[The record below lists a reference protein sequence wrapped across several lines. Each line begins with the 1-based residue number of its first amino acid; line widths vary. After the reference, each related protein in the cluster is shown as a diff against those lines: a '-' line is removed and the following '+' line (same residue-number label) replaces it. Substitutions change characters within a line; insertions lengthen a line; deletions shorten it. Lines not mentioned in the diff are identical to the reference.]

1 MMRNV
6 DATESARAPAETDSP
21 TRLELR
27 FGIATDTGPR
37 EANEDYAAVHL
48 GSREQQARL
57 GAVAAIAD
65 GVGGAKGGRVA
76 AELAV
81 RSFVD
86 GHLDQN
92 ATLGIQKNSARTVE
106 AFNSWAHAIG
116 RRDER
121 LEGMAATLTALVLRG
136 RRVHIIH
143 VGDSRAYRW
152 RDGRLDQLT
161 TDHAM
166 AGAGLRHILTRAVGA
181 EESIRIDYTAD
192 TMALFDRYLLC
203 TDGIHGGVA
212 DRQIAEILAR
222 RNAPEETAREL
233 VEAGIAARTGD
244 NATALVVDVIGLPPA
259 DESDLAFAA
268 ASLPLMPVPKVGA
281 GIDGFHL
288 KALLADG
295 RYTRVFDAE
304 DLIERRR
311 VILKFPKPITGAES
325 VLRGAFLREAWIA
338 ARIHSPWIGGAIEL
352 PPDRQTALYA
362 AMPFYEG
369 ETLERRLS
377 RPPAFSLISGLGY
390 AIKLAG
396 AVAALHRAGIIHRDI
411 KPENVILEAIRDH
424 QVPGLRLIDLGVARL
439 PHMEDIPAPYAPG
452 TPSYMAPELF
462 SGAVGDERSDQFA
475 LGVTIYRMFTGAYP
489 YGEIEAFSHPR
500 FKRAK
505 PLTAHRPD
513 LPAWLDEAVA
523 RATAVDPDDRFGD
536 VFEFIFALEHG
547 AIRAAPPAPRRQPL
561 YERNPLLV
569 WKIVAALLA
578 VALGVSLALNPKV
591 RLGAPAER
599 PTAAQR

>member
-1 MMRNV
+1 MEPVR
-6 DATESARAPAETDSP
+6 ATGEAAADNP

-27 FGIATDTGPR
+27 FGVCTETGPR
-37 EANEDYAAVHL
+37 ERNEDYAAFYA

-57 GAVAAIAD
+57 GAVAVIAD
-65 GVGGAKGGRVA
+65 GVGGARGGRVA

-81 RSFVD
+81 RSFIE
-86 GHLDQN
+86 GHLGQN
-92 ATLGIQKNSARTVE
+92 ETLGIHRNSARTVE
-106 AFNSWAHAIG
+106 AFNSWAHSIG
-116 RRDER
+116 RRDGN
-121 LEGMAATLTALVLRG
+121 LEGMACTLTALVLRG
-136 RRVHIIH
+136 RRVHAIH

-152 RDGRLDQLT
+152 RDRRLDQMT
-161 TDHAM
+161 TDHAL

-181 EESIRIDYTAD
+181 EESIRIDYTTD
-192 TMALFDRYLLC
+192 TMQLYDRYLLC

-212 DRQIAEILAR
+212 DREIAEILAR

-259 DESDLAFAA
+259 DQTDLAFAA
-268 ASLPLMPVPKVGA
+268 AGLPLVPVPKAGA
-281 GIDGFHL
+281 VIDGFHL
-288 KALLADG
+288 RAMLADG

-304 DLIERRR
+304 DRIERRR
-311 VILKFPKPITGAES
+311 VILKFPKPITGAEN

-338 ARIHSPWIGGAIEL
+338 ARIRSPWIGEAIEL
-352 PPDRQTALYA
+352 PPNRQTVLYS

-377 RPPAFSLISGLGY
+377 RPPALSLTSGLGY
-390 AIKLAG
+390 AIKLATG
-396 AVAALHRAGIIHRDI
+396 VAALHRAGIIHRDI
-411 KPENVILEAIRDH
+411 KPENVILEAIRSH

-462 SGAVGDERSDQFA
+462 LGAPGDERSDQFA

-489 YGEIEAFSHPR
+489 YGEIEPFSHPR
-500 FKRAK
+500 FRRAK

-536 VFEFIFALEHG
+536 VFEFVFALEHG
-547 AIRAAPPAPRRQPL
+547 AIRAAPPNPRPQPL
-561 YERNPLLV
+561 YERNPLLF
-569 WKIVAALLA
+569 WKIVSALLA
-578 VALGVSLALNPKV
+578 VALGISLALNPNILRGPK
-591 RLGAPAER
+591 AEHASA
-599 PTAAQR
+599 TQR

>member
-1 MMRNV
+1 M
-6 DATESARAPAETDSP
+6 EHARASGEAPPDHP

-27 FGIATDTGPR
+27 FGLWTDTGPR
-37 EANEDYAAVHL
+37 TRNEDYAAFYA
-48 GSREQQARL
+48 GSPAQQALL

-65 GVGGAKGGRVA
+65 GVGGAKGGREA

-81 RSFVD
+81 RSFIE
-86 GHLDQN
+86 GHLGQN
-92 ATLGIQKNSARTVE
+92 ATLGVQRNSARTVE
-106 AFNSWAHAIG
+106 AFNSWAHSIG
-116 RRDER
+116 RRDDK
-121 LEGMAATLTALVLRG
+121 LEGMACTLTALVFRG
-136 RRVHIIH
+136 RRVHVIH
-143 VGDSRAYRW
+143 VGDTRAYRW
-152 RDGRLDQLT
+152 REERLDQMT
-161 TDHAM
+161 TDHALS
-166 AGAGLRHILTRAVGA
+166 GAGLRHILTRAVGA
-181 EESIRIDYTAD
+181 EESIRIDYAAD
-192 TMALFDRYLLC
+192 TMRLYDRYLLC
-203 TDGIHGGVA
+203 SDGIHGGVT
-212 DRQIAEILAR
+212 DRALAEILAR
-222 RNAPEETAREL
+222 RNAPEQTAREL

-259 DESDLAFAA
+259 DQADLAFAA
-268 ASLPLMPVPKVGA
+268 ASLPLLPVPKAGA
-281 GIDGFHL
+281 TVDGFHL
-288 KALLADG
+288 RAMLADG

-304 DLIERRR
+304 DRIERRR
-311 VILKFPKPITGAES
+311 VIVKFPKPVTGAED

-338 ARIHSPWIGGAIEL
+338 ARIRSPWVGEAIEL
-352 PPDRQTALYA
+352 QPDRQTGLYA

-377 RPPAFSLISGLGY
+377 RPPGLSLTAGLDY

-396 AVAALHRAGIIHRDI
+396 GVAALHRAGIVHRDI
-411 KPENVILEAIRDH
+411 KPENVILEAIREGR
-424 QVPGLRLIDLGVARL
+424 VPGLRLIDLGVARL
-439 PHMEDIPAPYAPG
+439 PHMEDVAAPHAPG

-462 SGAVGDERSDQFA
+462 AGAPGDERSDQFA

-523 RATAVDPDDRFGD
+523 RATAADPDDRFGD

-547 AIRAAPPAPRRQPL
+547 AIRAAPPAPRPAPL

-569 WKIVAALLA
+569 WKVVSALLA
-578 VALGVSLALNPKV
+578 LALGLSLVLNPNILRGPKP
-591 RLGAPAER
+591 APTPA
-599 PTAAQR
+599 TQR